1 MTSYKT
7 NPMIDPQITDEQ
19 IKKIFED
26 FCEEDGTMD
35 FGNFRMAARAIQ
47 HKIGQNALK

>member
-1 MTSYKT
+1 
-7 NPMIDPQITDEQ
+7 MIDPQIAEEQ

-35 FGNFRMAARAIQ
+35 FTNFHMAVRKVQ
-47 HKIGQNALK
+47 HVIGQNVLI